1 MKYPPFCDI
10 ILISFNSLNEDEI
23 IKASNFVYEYLK
35 QKMDDEFNIFRP
47 VPSPI
52 DKIQNRYRWR
62 IIIKGN
68 ISKKANDILNETLKE
83 VYNLNLKFTRIAIDV
98 NPNNMM

>member
-1 MKYPPFCDI
+1 M
-10 ILISFNSLNEDEI
+10 EE
-23 IKASNFVYEYLK
+23 VGREEYK
-35 QKMDDEFNIFRP
+35 IFRP

-62 IIIKGN
+62 MIIKG
-68 ISKKANDILNETLKE
+68 KMNDDINQILNEC
-83 VYNLNLKFTRIAIDV
+83 LNKFYKKDIKTTKMSIDV